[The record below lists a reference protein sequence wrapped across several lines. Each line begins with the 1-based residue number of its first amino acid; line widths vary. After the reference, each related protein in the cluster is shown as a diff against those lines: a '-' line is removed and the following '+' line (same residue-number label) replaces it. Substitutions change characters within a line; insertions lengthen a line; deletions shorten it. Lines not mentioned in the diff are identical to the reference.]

1 VHEATG
7 KVVEGELKASEDYH
21 QTNNVFFGSMKKP
34 DGEEQV
40 VLLVSKNGGEIT
52 SKTNS
57 SI

>member
-1 VHEATG
+1 
-7 KVVEGELKASEDYH
+7 VEGELKASEDYH

-52 SKTNS
+52 SKTNN